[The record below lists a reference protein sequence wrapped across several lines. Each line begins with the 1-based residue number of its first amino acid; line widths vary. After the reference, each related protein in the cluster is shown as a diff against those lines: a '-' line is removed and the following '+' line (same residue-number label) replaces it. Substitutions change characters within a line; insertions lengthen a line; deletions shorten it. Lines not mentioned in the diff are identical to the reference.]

1 MVAESCVDLIVAGSP
16 RAVRAPVVPSDTR
29 LTGTRQF
36 LTLGGLFPPKFKDTH
51 DADY

>member
-1 MVAESCVDLIVAGSP
+1 MVVGPCVDLIVAGSLRP
-16 RAVRAPVVPSDTR
+16 VRAPVAPSETR

-51 DADY
+51 DADH